1 MPETTTATGLTA
13 VAVVMVPVNDQDA
26 AIAFYTEKL
35 GLELRA
41 DVPFGG
47 SERWVEV
54 APAGGEARLALVS
67 PRQDGSGT
75 RPGEV
80 QNVSIET
87 KDVDAT
93 HAELKSRGVDV
104 DAEIMR
110 MGDVVPPMF
119 WLRDPDGNVLLVVQS
134 A

>member
-1 MPETTTATGLTA
+1 MSSTTATGLSS

-67 PRQDGSGT
+67 PREDGRGT
-75 RPGEV
+75 RPGEG
-80 QNVSIET
+80 SHASFET
-87 KDVDAT
+87 KGVDAT
-93 HAELKSRGVDV
+93 HAEPKPGGVEVAADVMRRG
-104 DAEIMR
+104 E
-110 MGDVVPPMF
+110 VVPPMF
-119 WLRDPDGNVLLVVQS
+119 WLRDPDGNVLLVVQG

>member
-1 MPETTTATGLTA
+1 MPETTTATGLTS
-13 VAVVMVPVNDQDA
+13 VAVVMIPVSDQDK

-67 PRQDGSGT
+67 PREDGSGT

-80 QNVSIET
+80 QNVSFAT
-87 KDVDAT
+87 NDVEAS
-93 HAELKSRGVDV
+93 HAELRSRGVDV

-119 WLRDPDGNVLLVVQS
+119 WLRDPDGNVLLVVQ
-134 A
+134 AQ

>member
-1 MPETTTATGLTA
+1 MSTTTATGLTH

-26 AIAFYTEKL
+26 AIAFYTDKL

-41 DVPFGG
+41 DVPFGAG
-47 SERWVEV
+47 DRWVEV

-67 PRQDGSGT
+67 PREDGSGT

-80 QNVSIET
+80 SNVSIET
-87 KDVDAT
+87 KDIDAT
-93 HAELKSRGVDV
+93 YAELKARGVDV
-104 DAEIMR
+104 DPEIMR

-119 WLRDPDGNVLLVVQS
+119 WLRDQDANVLLVVQG

>member
-1 MPETTTATGLTA
+1 MSTTTTTGLTH

-41 DVPFGG
+41 DVPFGNG
-47 SERWVEV
+47 DRWVEV
-54 APAGGEARLALVS
+54 APAGGEARLAIVS
-67 PRQDGSGT
+67 PREDGSGT

-80 QNVSIET
+80 SNISIET
-87 KDVDAT
+87 KDIDAT
-93 HAELKSRGVDV
+93 YAELKDRGVDV
-104 DAEIMR
+104 DPEIMR

-119 WLRDPDGNVLLVVQS
+119 WLRDQDGNVLLVVQS